1 MKLLHMTVVLAAV
14 ECDETAVTALQGAR
28 ELARVAGAKLH
39 VVHVGPSNETQQGER
54 KQAVTRLLEK
64 AGLAWNEFALH
75 LVAGDPANE
84 IRALGDKLR
93 ADVII
98 LGRRRGDSTDVRR
111 LGSTALGVVTNSW
124 APCLILPGPMHMPL
138 ERVLVPLDLSDTSR
152 GALVVALSWASAL
165 RRPERRGEAA
175 KGDSVSLTALVVD
188 SGARAGDGALQK
200 RKSLNDELNRLRGD
214 AGSWADV
221 AIAGEVVVSND
232 VVAAIAGHA
241 SEHHSDL
248 VVLGTRG
255 LGLDAVGRLGSVSLG
270 VTNRIAIPVLLVP
283 PAVWTSYA
291 KSE

>member
-14 ECDETAVTALQGAR
+14 ECDDTAVSALEGAR
-28 ELARVAGAKLH
+28 ELARIAGAKLH
-39 VVHVGPSNETQQGER
+39 VVHVGPSNETQQSER
-54 KQAVTRLLEK
+54 KQAVTRLLDK
-64 AGLAWNEFALH
+64 AGLSWSDFALH
-75 LVAGDPANE
+75 LVTGDPANE

-98 LGRRRGDSTDVRR
+98 LGRHRGDATDVRR

-124 APCLILPGPMHMPL
+124 APCLILPRPMRMPI

-152 GALVVALSWASAL
+152 GALMVALSWASAL
-165 RRPERRGEAA
+165 RRPERGGEAP

-188 SGARAGDGALQK
+188 SGDRGGDGASEKQ
-200 RKSLNDELNRLRGD
+200 KSLDAELSRLRGE
-214 AGSWADV
+214 AGSWANV
-221 AIAGEVVVSND
+221 AITGEVVTSND
-232 VVAAIAGHA
+232 VVGAIAGHA
-241 SEHHSDL
+241 SEHSSDL

-283 PAVWTSYA
+283 PAVWISYA
-291 KSE
+291 KS